1 MPATLQT
8 YGIDLLPVSERIALV
23 QEIWDSIAAET
34 ENYALTPSQRDEID
48 RRLASHESNPQAAI
62 PWEQVESEALDR
74 LNR

>member
-1 MPATLQT
+1 MPSTLQT
-8 YGIDLLPVSERIALV
+8 YGIDRLTVSDRIALV

-34 ENYALTPSQRDEID
+34 ENYALIPSQRDGID

-62 PWEQVESEALDR
+62 PWEQVEVEALAR